1 MAFRLK
7 FHNILNHNIYF
18 VHWDAYKCISII
30 KFGWVVLTL
39 ALKFLCLETLA
50 SETRNETC
58 DFSTPFWPLLAHI
71 FVCILRRSYYICTK
85 YMEQLYNYVLRRH
98 HIKLY
103 IVSIKELRYMINFE
117 DFLINTRKLR
127 FEFLMKHEMHT
138 TWQTLSI
145 YLTLSFWP
153 SMLQN
158 CW

>member
-1 MAFRLK
+1 MSILYFMIREILAFRLK
-7 FHNILNHNIYF
+7 FRNILNHNIYF

-71 FVCILRRSYYICTK
+71 FVCILRRSYYKCTK

-103 IVSIKELRYMINFE
+103 N
-117 DFLINTRKLR
+117 
-127 FEFLMKHEMHT
+127 
-138 TWQTLSI
+138 LSYPSNNWDI
-145 YLTLSFWP
+145 WLTLKIFSLIREHSDLSF
-153 SMLQN
+153 
-158 CW
+158 